1 LAETDGIPVLQIAGL
16 HKSFGANEVLSGISL
31 TVRRGETVAVVGPS
45 GSGKTTLLR
54 CINFLVPYD
63 RGEVRVDGELIGY
76 REAPSGRKMQ
86 SDRELSRM
94 RQRIGMVFQRFA
106 LFPHKTVIENL
117 TEGQVQVLARTR
129 GAAEELALRVLESVG
144 LADKAGCY
152 PAELSGGQQ
161 QRVGIARALCM
172 EPILLLFDEATSALD
187 PELVGE
193 VLAVMRKLADEDR
206 TMVVVTHEL
215 RFAREAAD
223 RIVFMEGGRIHAD
236 LPTEQFFT
244 APPSPRIAAFL
255 EASLGK

>member
-1 LAETDGIPVLQIAGL
+1 MRITGL
-16 HKSFGANEVLSGISL
+16 HKSFGSNEVLKDINL
-31 TVRRGETVAVVGPS
+31 VVRRGETVAIVGPS

-54 CINFLVPYD
+54 CINFLVPFE
-63 RGEVRVDGELIGY
+63 RGEVEVDGEPVGY
-76 REAPSGRKMQ
+76 RKTATDRKLQ
-86 SDRELSRM
+86 SDKEISRM

-106 LFPHKTVIENL
+106 LFPHKTALENL

-129 GAAEELALRVLESVG
+129 SAAEELALRVLNSVG
-144 LADKAGCY
+144 MADKASSY
-152 PAELSGGQQ
+152 PSELSGGQQ

-172 EPILLLFDEATSALD
+172 DPTLLLFDEATSALD

-193 VLAVMRKLADEDR
+193 VLAVMRRLAEEDR

-223 RIVFMEGGRIHAD
+223 RMIFMEKGEIVAD
-236 LPTEQFFT
+236 LPTPQFFE
-244 APPSPRIAAFL
+244 APPTLRIAAFL